1 MRFSLQYEHH
11 KLPEWA
17 SRYIRYS
24 FLLAVIKPLYSQDSV
39 GRQDSVYAAKIPLM
53 TFLSSNKTRASRLA
67 MASINTLGG
76 EDFFYEHDP
85 LSAWLELLQQDCQRV
100 ATFYEEKSREFA
112 TELADITDYVS
123 RNLKEMDALLL
134 LTDHQ
139 DPRLRVNSLQ
149 RAVESCHRHIWNL
162 EVFLE
167 VNGLAFKRLVH
178 KLEKV
183 SSSQRLEFLTSFPF
197 NLRSNQRILAHSR
210 KKIYSFAAEY
220 ITHKDIKHTKK
231 LFRRAEVVYNPRD
244 TRAIAFCAGWAL
256 VSLGVGLF
264 SMTALND
271 LDRMI
276 PSFCV
281 YRLIAC
287 FMFVLWVSC
296 AVLYVFDYYAINWPS
311 VFEIRRKT
319 AMTFIKLMK
328 TASGWTALLTTFFM
342 VHVTFIVSQQHKR
355 ADIVSY
361 AAFLAFLLLW
371 LAPVHFM
378 HLKVRKELGIVLG
391 NIFISPF
398 GKVGFAHFFTAD
410 VLTSLS
416 KPIADIYRCFCFI
429 SSDAWSTNTQVAC
442 PDQLYWIYSLSV
454 VPYVWRFLQ
463 CWNRFYYTREWFPHL
478 VNVGKYSFGI
488 LTVTV
493 TYFEPQM
500 EPTNTRALLIII
512 FVLGTLYMMTW
523 DTMMD
528 FGFRRFFT
536 AAGRKQCMYPRW
548 MYIYVSVCNIVL
560 RFTWALTLIPKS
572 WLVNKYLQ
580 VEVLLLFVCLLE
592 ILRRGQWTLLRIE
605 NEKFSNIEKYRNE
618 DFVPKMPKI
627 IVDD

>member
-1 MRFSLQYEHH
+1 MRFSHQYEHH

-17 SRYIRYS
+17 SRYIRYT
-24 FLLAVIKPLYSQDSV
+24 FLLAVIKPLYVQEPEERHSI
-39 GRQDSVYAAKIPLM
+39 YAAKIPLM

-85 LSAWLELLQQDCQRV
+85 LNAWLELLQQDCQRV
-100 ATFYEEKSREFA
+100 TAFYEEKSREFA
-112 TELADITDYVS
+112 AELAEIIDYVS
-123 RNLKEMDALLL
+123 RNLKEMDALQL

-139 DPRLRVNSLQ
+139 DPRFRVNSLQ

-167 VNGLAFKRLVH
+167 INGLAFKRLLY
-178 KLEKV
+178 KLSKL
-183 SSSQRLEFLTSFPF
+183 SCSQQPEFLTSFPF
-197 NLRSNQRILAHSR
+197 HLRSNQRLLAHSR
-210 KKIYSFAAEY
+210 KNIYAFAAEH
-220 ITHKDIKHTKK
+220 ITHSDIKHTKK

-256 VSLGVGLF
+256 VCLGVGLF
-264 SMTALND
+264 SMNALKD

-287 FMFVLWVSC
+287 FMFMLWIAC

-311 VFEIRRKT
+311 VFEIHHKT
-319 AMTFIKLMK
+319 AINFIKLMK
-328 TASGWTALLTTFFM
+328 TASGWTALLATFFM
-342 VHVTFIVSQQHKR
+342 VHVTFIVSEQHTE
-355 ADIVSY
+355 ADIISY
-361 AAFLAFLLLW
+361 IAFLTFLLLW

-378 HLKVRKELGIVLG
+378 HLKVRKELAVVLG
-391 NIFISPF
+391 HIFISPF
-398 GKVGFAHFFTAD
+398 GKVGFPHFFTAD

-416 KPIADIYRCFCFI
+416 KPIADIFRSFCFI
-429 SSDAWSTNTQVAC
+429 SSDAWKTNTENSC
-442 PDQLYWIYSLSV
+442 PNQLYWIYMLSV
-454 VPYVWRFLQ
+454 IPYVWRFLQ
-463 CWNRFYYTREWFPHL
+463 CWNRFYYTRQWFPHL
-478 VNVGKYSFGI
+478 VNAGKYTFGI

-493 TYFEPQM
+493 SYFEPQM
-500 EPTNTRALLIII
+500 DPTNTRGILVTI
-512 FVLGTLYMMTW
+512 FVIGTLYMLTW

-548 MYIYVSVCNIVL
+548 MYYYVSVCNAVL
-560 RFTWALTLIPKS
+560 RLTWSLTLIPKS

-580 VEVLLLFVCLLE
+580 VEVVLLFVCLLE